1 MVLWNILNGG
11 LSHNGPLL
19 RPFESMQGSTLGTNN
34 HHVMSVCVC
43 VVVFLLRDLSPH
55 LCS

>member
-1 MVLWNILNGG
+1 MVLWNLLNGG